1 MIFRQI
7 RLKKE
12 KTSKVRV
19 RPLLLTFS
27 PKILYIY
34 RRFLRKTV
42 NFHLMTAVLYLFVT
56 KTYNLRRRANST
68 NLNLFKR

>member
-7 RLKKE
+7 RLKTKR
-12 KTSKVRV
+12 KRQKVRV

-42 NFHLMTAVLYLFVT
+42 NFHLMTAVFVFV
-56 KTYNLRRRANST
+56 RH
-68 NLNLFKR
+68 